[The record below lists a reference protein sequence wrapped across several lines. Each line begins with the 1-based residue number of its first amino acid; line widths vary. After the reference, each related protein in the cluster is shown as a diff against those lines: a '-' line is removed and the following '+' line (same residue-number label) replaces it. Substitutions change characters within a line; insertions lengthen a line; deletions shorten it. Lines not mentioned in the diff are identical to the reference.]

1 MQEFTLNVSHAAARV
16 AQLFCLVS
24 LAFGAACTTPY
35 DPLQD
40 FEPVSPTTELEAP
53 SAYTPQTATYP
64 AEQVSRGKYMIR
76 LLGCGICH
84 TDGALIG
91 EPNYALN
98 LAGSSIGIA
107 YSNPLVDK
115 YPAVIYPPNI
125 TPDVETGIGR
135 WSESELVL
143 LLRSGEASHDRRLLA
158 VMPWPT
164 YAWINDSD
172 ALAIAA
178 YLFSLPPVKHQVP
191 DNVSAGRMA
200 SSPYVHFGV
209 YRSRQ

>member
-1 MQEFTLNVSHAAARV
+1 MKDFTLVSRAAARA
-16 AQLFCLVS
+16 AQLLVLVS

-53 SAYTPQTATYP
+53 SVVAPQTASYP
-64 AEQVSRGKYMIR
+64 VEQVNRGKYMVR

-98 LAGSSIGIA
+98 LAGSSVGIA

-191 DNVSAGRMA
+191 DKVSAGRMA

-209 YRSRQ
+209 YRSRH